1 MASAVSGR
9 SSGAGGAPPPAPGPG
24 APKLARV
31 VDLRPGHAPHVNTQV
46 ILLEKAP
53 ARETPGHPPVSLALC
68 ADHTAAVGL
77 QLWGEEVAA
86 FQPGDVLRLTGGMF
100 NFATA
105 RKVRSPPCHP
115 PALVPP
121 PPPPPRPRS
130 LPTQRAAA
138 YPRACPALLAP
149 CSYRSHC

>member
-1 MASAVSGR
+1 MASAVSGG
-9 SSGAGGAPPPAPGPG
+9 SSGAPAPGPG
-24 APKLARV
+24 APKLARL

-105 RKVRSPPCHP
+105 RKVRNPPCHP
-115 PALVPP
+115 PALAPP

-130 LPTQRAAA
+130 PPT
-138 YPRACPALLAP
+138 
-149 CSYRSHC
+149 

>member
-1 MASAVSGR
+1 MASG
-9 SSGAGGAPPPAPGPG
+9 GAGGAGGPAPGPG

-31 VDLRPGHAPHVNTQV
+31 VDLRPGHAPQVNAQV
-46 ILLEKAP
+46 ILLEKGP
-53 ARETPGHPPVSLALC
+53 MREISSDRQPVSLALC

-105 RKVRSPPCHP
+105 RKVRHPPCHP
-115 PALVPP
+115 PALASPP
-121 PPPPPRPRS
+121 LLPRS
-130 LPTQRAAA
+130 PPTKGG
-138 YPRACPALLAP
+138 CG
-149 CSYRSHC
+149 